1 MIDPDVLAQLEMRV
15 TAQLSGDDSVQ
26 LDVLG
31 YGEIST
37 VLRAEGLSG
46 PVAAKRLP
54 RMTRAQL
61 SMYSETLT
69 RYLHDLQARGVQP
82 VDSAVFSVGS
92 DPVTPYCIQPLQP
105 LLLVDELRN
114 VDEETI
120 DRRVQQ
126 LVEIIVG
133 AVDGWLGLDGQIS
146 NWAVDGDDLTYIDVT
161 TPLLRDAAGMDEL
174 DADLFI
180 ASLPWALQGTVKR
193 FLLDEILSHYYDP
206 RSVLLDVAGNLHKEH
221 LTEVVDPLLKAA
233 NRAVSPPITADEA
246 LKYYRNDARMWELL
260 QRLRKADRWW
270 QRAARHRPYPF
281 LLPGA
286 IRR

>member
-1 MIDPDVLAQLEMRV
+1 MIDPDVLAQLDSDV
-15 TAQLSGDDSVQ
+15 TAQLSGDDSVH

-37 VLRAEGLSG
+37 VLRAEGLNG

-54 RMTRAQL
+54 RMTRGQL
-61 SMYSETLT
+61 STYSETLS

-92 DPVTPYCIQPLQP
+92 DPYTPYCVQPLQT
-105 LLLVDELRN
+105 LLLVDELRTA
-114 VDEETI
+114 DTEMI
-120 DRRVQQ
+120 DRRMQQ

-133 AVDGWLGLDGQIS
+133 AVDGWLGLDGQVS
-146 NWAVDGDDLTYIDVT
+146 NWAVDGDELLYIDVT
-161 TPLLRDAAGMDEL
+161 TPLVRDAAGKDEL
-174 DADLFI
+174 DAELFI
-180 ASLPWALQGTVKR
+180 ASLPWALQGSVKR

-206 RSVLLDVAGNLHKEH
+206 RAVLLDVAGNLHKER
-221 LTEVVDPLLKAA
+221 LPEVIGPLLSAA
-233 NRAVSPPITADEA
+233 NREVAPPMTADEV
-246 LKYYRNDARMWELL
+246 LRYYRTDARMWDLL

-270 QRAARHRPYPF
+270 QQTARHRSYPF

-286 IRR
+286 IDR

>member
-1 MIDPDVLAQLEMRV
+1 MIDPDVLAQLDSDV
-15 TAQLSGDDSVQ
+15 TAQLSGDDSVH

-37 VLRAEGLSG
+37 VLRAEGLNG

-54 RMTRAQL
+54 RMTRGQL
-61 SMYSETLT
+61 STYSETLS

-92 DPVTPYCIQPLQP
+92 DPYTPYCVQPLQT
-105 LLLVDELRN
+105 LLLVDELRTA
-114 VDEETI
+114 DTEMI
-120 DRRVQQ
+120 DRRMQQ

-133 AVDGWLGLDGQIS
+133 AVDGWLGLDGQVS
-146 NWAVDGDDLTYIDVT
+146 NWAVDGDELLYIDVT
-161 TPLLRDAAGMDEL
+161 TPLVRDAAGKDEL
-174 DADLFI
+174 DAELFI
-180 ASLPWALQGTVKR
+180 ASLPWALQGSVKR

-206 RSVLLDVAGNLHKEH
+206 RAVLLDVAGNLHKER
-221 LTEVVDPLLKAA
+221 LPEVIGSLLSAA
-233 NRAVSPPITADEA
+233 NREVAPPMTADEV
-246 LKYYRNDARMWELL
+246 LRYYRTDARMWDLL

-270 QRAARHRPYPF
+270 QQTARHRSYPF

-286 IRR
+286 IDR